1 MQNLKILNMK
11 RQDLEEK
18 LLDLLHGNLS
28 LEEEEEVIAGLE
40 KSGITREEI
49 ESMRSVNKIID
60 NTPLPEPSERMD
72 KRFYILL
79 EEEQKKALLGEPEA
93 KTKRSFLAS
102 SITPGLRVAAGI
114 ALFLLGWFA
123 AGWSGSVTPAG
134 NKQMA
139 NLAGEVRELKE
150 TLVLTMMQQSSP
162 VERIKAVNMISDFDK
177 ADNQI
182 IKSLIGVLNND
193 SNSNVRLLAL
203 DALIRYSSVPE
214 VREGLIASIGNQ
226 TSPLVQLRLAE
237 IMLALNEKRAVPEF
251 QKVLQNA
258 SLNYSV
264 RDKLNETVVVL
275 L

>member
-1 MQNLKILNMK
+1 
-11 RQDLEEK
+11 
-18 LLDLLHGNLS
+18 
-28 LEEEEEVIAGLE
+28 
-40 KSGITREEI
+40 
-49 ESMRSVNKIID
+49 
-60 NTPLPEPSERMD
+60 
-72 KRFYILL
+72 
-79 EEEQKKALLGEPEA
+79 
-93 KTKRSFLAS
+93 
-102 SITPGLRVAAGI
+102 
-114 ALFLLGWFA
+114 
-123 AGWSGSVTPAG
+123 
-134 NKQMA
+134 
-139 NLAGEVRELKE
+139 
-150 TLVLTMMQQSSP
+150 MMQQSSP
-162 VERIKAVNMISDFDK
+162 VERIKAVNMVGDFDK

-182 IKSLIGVLNND
+182 IESLIGVLNND

-264 RDKLNETVVVL
+264 RDKLNEAVVVL

>member
-1 MQNLKILNMK
+1 MK
-11 RQDLEEK
+11 RHDPEEK
-18 LLDLLHGNLS
+18 LLELLHGKLS
-28 LEEEEEVIAGLE
+28 PEEEEEVIAGLE

-49 ESMRSVNKIID
+49 ESMRSVSQIID
-60 NTPLPEPSERMD
+60 NVPVPEPSERMD
-72 KRFYILL
+72 KRFYTML
-79 EEEQKKALLGEPEA
+79 EEEQKRALPGEPEA
-93 KTKRSFLAS
+93 PMKRSSFAS
-102 SITPGLRVAAGI
+102 VITPGLRIAAGI

-123 AGWSGSVTPAG
+123 SGWSGSLSPAG
-134 NKQMA
+134 NKQLT
-139 NLAGEVRELKE
+139 NLAGEVKQLKE
-150 TLVLTMMQQSSP
+150 TLILTMMQQSSP
-162 VERIKAVNMISDFDK
+162 VERIKAVNMVGDFDK

-182 IKSLIGVLNND
+182 IESLIGVLNND

-264 RDKLNETVVVL
+264 RDKLNEAVVVL

>member
-1 MQNLKILNMK
+1 MK
-11 RQDLEEK
+11 RQELEEK
-18 LLDLLHGNLS
+18 LLDLLHDKLS
-28 LEEEEEVIAGLE
+28 PKEEEEVIAGLE
-40 KSGITREEI
+40 KTGISREEI
-49 ESMRSVNKIID
+49 ESMRYVNKIID

-72 KRFYILL
+72 KRFYTLL
-79 EEEQKKALLGEPEA
+79 EEEQKKALPGEPEA
-93 KTKRSFLAS
+93 KMKRSFLAS
-102 SITPGLRVAAGI
+102 LVTPGMRIAAGI

-123 AGWSGSVTPAG
+123 AGWSGSVIPAG
-134 NKQMA
+134 NNQLE
-139 NLAGEVRELKE
+139 NLAGEVKQLKE

-182 IKSLIGVLNND
+182 IKSLIELLNND

-258 SLNYSV
+258 CLNYSV
-264 RDKLNETVVVL
+264 RDKLNEAVVVL

>member
-1 MQNLKILNMK
+1 MK
-11 RQDLEEK
+11 RQAIKEK

-28 LEEEEEVIAGLE
+28 PEEKEEVMAGLE
-40 KSGITREEI
+40 KSGISREEI
-49 ESMRSVNKIID
+49 ESIRSVSQIID
-60 NTPLPEPSERMD
+60 KTPLPEPSEKMD
-72 KRFYILL
+72 KRFYTLL
-79 EEEQKKALLGEPEA
+79 EEEKRKALLGEPEI
-93 KTKRSFLAS
+93 KPKRSYSVSLL
-102 SITPGLRVAAGI
+102 TPGLRIAAGI

-123 AGWSGSVTPAG
+123 SGWLGSVTPAG
-134 NKQMA
+134 NRQIA
-139 NLAGEVRELKE
+139 DLTDEVKLLKE

-162 VERIKAVNMISDFDK
+162 VERIKAVNMAGDFDK
-177 ADNQI
+177 ADNLI
-182 IKSLIGVLNND
+182 IESLMRVLNND
-193 SNSNVRLLAL
+193 SNNNVRLVAL
-203 DALIRYSSVPE
+203 DALIRYSSLPE

-264 RDKLNETVVVL
+264 RDKLNEAVVVL